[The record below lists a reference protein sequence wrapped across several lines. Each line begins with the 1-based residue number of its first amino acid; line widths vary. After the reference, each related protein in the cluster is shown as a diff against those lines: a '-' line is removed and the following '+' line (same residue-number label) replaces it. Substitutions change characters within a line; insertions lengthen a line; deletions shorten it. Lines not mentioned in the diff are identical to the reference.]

1 MLNQSFSVSNLI
13 KLLKKTD
20 PKRYKIGRNSA
31 EYKKY
36 IADKVNGSIETYSFG
51 SISNSR
57 INNKNVYIFKDFM
70 DVLVA
75 RKINDNIK
83 RVYSVKQNNRHDII
97 KKVNT
102 VLSEPVNYY
111 IYRLDIKSFYESID
125 KNIVFQRINN
135 NPIISHNTQKI
146 YQWSF

>member
-102 VLSEPVNYY
+102 VLS
-111 IYRLDIKSFYESID
+111 
-125 KNIVFQRINN
+125 
-135 NPIISHNTQKI
+135 
-146 YQWSF
+146 